1 VKNCEDAR
9 HRTLTESLRQRFAA
23 AERRDDAEA
32 KQALF
37 REAVYLGIPPEAFVP
52 SPQGTSADPTGPA

>member
-1 VKNCEDAR
+1 MTTEDAR
-9 HRTLTESLRQRFAA
+9 RRTLTDSLRLRFAA

-52 SPQGTSADPTGPA
+52 SPQRPPVEPADPA

>member
-1 VKNCEDAR
+1 MTIEEAR
-9 HRTLTESLRQRFAA
+9 RRTLTASLRQRFAA

-37 REAVYLGIPPEAFVP
+37 REAVYLGIPPEAFLP
-52 SPQGTSADPTGPA
+52 SPEGSTAEPTEPV

>member
-1 VKNCEDAR
+1 MTTEDAR
-9 HRTLTESLRQRFAA
+9 RRTLTDSLRQRFAA

-37 REAVYLGIPPEAFVP
+37 REAVYLGIPPEAFLPPPPGAV
-52 SPQGTSADPTGPA
+52 TGPADRA